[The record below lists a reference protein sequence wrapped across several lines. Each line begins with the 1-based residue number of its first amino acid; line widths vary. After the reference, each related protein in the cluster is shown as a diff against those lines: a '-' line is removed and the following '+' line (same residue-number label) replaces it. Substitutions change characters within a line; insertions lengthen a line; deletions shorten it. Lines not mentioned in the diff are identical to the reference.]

1 MSRKELK
8 DPHNFCYNHN
18 VKHIGNVIK
27 RLNKFFD
34 SKVGGVMT
42 LVGSIGVFLALTLSR
57 LTLPSVWFD
66 EGYSMYL
73 MRYDLT
79 DLTHY
84 TAIDVHPPFY
94 YYLLKGW
101 TSLFGDSVAVC
112 RLLSVVLGVVVL
124 ILVYLLIKKLFT
136 RKSASLATLLV
147 AISPMF
153 VRYGTETRM
162 YMLVI
167 TIAVAATLVF
177 YKLLHSTK
185 KRWAILYGVLI
196 CLGMWTHY
204 FTAVIWLSHWVYRYI
219 YLHRHG
225 LHGRQLAKTYFDQ
238 NWLLAHGLAIVCYL
252 PWIPVALKQMSGLGG
267 GFWISSLTVN
277 TLSDYLSQFLMY
289 QNSGDIG
296 GWLVVMALG
305 VVVLAAWLGYHVYQR
320 SSGAQRDNL
329 LLIMTIAFAPV
340 ALLFILS
347 LPPLTPIFID
357 RYLLTAL
364 VFLAILMGLIIILS
378 RRQPW
383 AVAGLTVLLAVCFG
397 FGIYNVYRLGTYGN
411 FSSGGLAKDLMT
423 QIEADADG
431 SSPIIVGENYSYYEM
446 AAYEQSDNPVHFL
459 LDPIRDDQ
467 TGSLQMERDDNF
479 GAGVADLGEYLD
491 EHHQIWLINATD
503 DNGNAKQAD
512 DMGLVQAVKSI
523 TATNPIHNSTYTATL
538 YWRSE

>member
-1 MSRKELK
+1 MGMNGIRRLSKRMT
-8 DPHNFCYNHN
+8 NF
-18 VKHIGNVIK
+18 
-27 RLNKFFD
+27 LD
-34 SKVGGVMT
+34 SKWGGRAM
-42 LVGSIGVFLALTLSR
+42 LLLAIAIFLSLTLTR
-57 LTLPSVWFD
+57 LTASSIWFD
-66 EGYSMYL
+66 EAYSAYL
-73 MRYDLT
+73 TRYNLA

-84 TAIDVHPPFY
+84 TAIDVHPPLY

-101 TSLFGDSVAVC
+101 TALFGDSVVIY
-112 RLLSVVLGVVVL
+112 RSLSVVLGVVALVL
-124 ILVYLLIKKLFT
+124 IYFLIKKLFS
-136 RKSASLATLLV
+136 RKAASLTTFLV

-162 YMLVI
+162 YMLVVA
-167 TIAVAATLVF
+167 IAVAATLVF

-185 KRWAILYGVLI
+185 KRWAIIYGLLI
-196 CLGMWTHY
+196 SLGMWTHY
-204 FTAVIWLSHWVYRYI
+204 FTAVIWLSHWIYRYI
-219 YLHRHG
+219 YLRRHD
-225 LHGRQLAKTYFDQ
+225 LRGRQLARAYFDS
-238 NWLLAHGLAIVCYL
+238 NWLLAYGLAITCYL
-252 PWIPVALKQMSGLGG
+252 PWLPVALKQMSGLGG
-267 GFWISSLTVN
+267 GFWIPSLTVN

-289 QNSGDIG
+289 QNGGDIG
-296 GWLVVMALG
+296 GWLVVMVLG

-347 LPPLTPIFID
+347 LPPLTPMFID

-378 RRQPW
+378 QRQPW
-383 AVAGLTVLLAVCFG
+383 AVAGLAVLLAGCFG

-431 SSPIIVGENYSYYEM
+431 ASPIIVGENYSYYEM
-446 AAYEQSDNPVHFL
+446 AAYEQSDNSVHFL

-467 TGSLQMERDDNF
+467 TGSLQMERDDKF
-479 GAGVADLGEYLD
+479 GVGIADLGEYLD
-491 EHHQIWLINATD
+491 VNHQIWLINATD

-512 DMGLVQAVKSI
+512 DMGRVEVVKSI

-538 YWRSE
+538 YRRSE

>member
-1 MSRKELK
+1 MKQVRKILK
-8 DPHNFCYNHN
+8 SCGD
-18 VKHIGNVIK
+18 
-27 RLNKFFD
+27 FFN
-34 SKVGGVMT
+34 SKWGGVVA
-42 LVGSIGVFLALTLSR
+42 LVAAIGAFLTLTLTR
-57 LTLPSVWFD
+57 LTTASIWFD
-66 EGYSMYL
+66 EAYSAYL
-73 MRYDLT
+73 THYNLT

-84 TAIDVHPPFY
+84 TAIDVHPPLY

-101 TSLFGDSVAVC
+101 TNLFGNSVAAY
-112 RLLSVVLGVVVL
+112 RSLSVVLGIIALVL
-124 ILVYLLIKKLFT
+124 IYFLIKKLFS
-136 RKSASLATLLV
+136 RKAASLATFLV

-177 YKLLHSTK
+177 YKLLHSAK

-204 FTAVIWLSHWVYRYI
+204 FTAVIWLSHWAYRYI

-252 PWIPVALKQMSGLGG
+252 PWIPVALEQMSGLGG
-267 GFWISSLTVN
+267 GFWIPSLTVN

-289 QNSGDIG
+289 QNGGDIG
-296 GWLVVMALG
+296 GWLVVMVLG
-305 VVVLAAWLGYHVYQR
+305 VVVLAAWLGYHIYQR

-329 LLIMTIAFAPV
+329 LLIMTIAFAPA

-347 LPPLTPIFID
+347 LPPLTPMFID

-383 AVAGLTVLLAVCFG
+383 AVAGLTVLLVVCFG

-431 SSPIIVGENYSYYEM
+431 ASPIIVGENYSYYEM
-446 AAYEQSDNPVHFL
+446 AAYEQSDNSVHFL

-467 TGSLQMERDDNF
+467 TGSLQMERDDKF
-479 GAGVADLGEYLD
+479 EAGVADLSEYLD
-491 EHHQIWLINATD
+491 EKHQIWLINATD

-512 DMGLVQAVKSI
+512 DMGRVEVVKSI

-538 YWRSE
+538 YRRSE